1 MLTRRLT
8 LAGALA
14 LAVAVPFVIPAA
26 AQEATT
32 KIPVVAS
39 FSILGDFVK
48 EVGGDRV
55 EVTTLVGPNGD
66 AHVFQ
71 PAPGDAKKV
80 SAAQIV
86 FVNGL
91 GFEGWIDRLVKA
103 SGTKAEIV
111 VATKGITPR
120 EMADEDEDEHAA
132 HDHGKDHKDHDHDD
146 HAEKDGHVH
155 GGTDPHAWQSV
166 ANAQIYVANI
176 RDALIAADPA
186 GKAAYEA
193 NAAAYTA
200 KLGALDAEI
209 KAAMAAIPDSR
220 RRIITSHDAFGYFGA
235 AYGVEFIAP
244 QGVSTDSEA
253 SAKDVARIIRQI
265 KAENIP
271 AVFMENISDP
281 RLVKRI
287 AKETK
292 AKVGGELFSDALS
305 DDKGPASTY
314 IDMMK
319 NNVAQLSS
327 ALSS

>member
-1 MLTRRLT
+1 MLTRRHWL
-8 LAGALA
+8 
-14 LAVAVPFVIPAA
+14 AA
-26 AQEATT
+26 AFALGLATPAFAQDAPA

-55 EVTTLVGPNGD
+55 SVSTLVGPNGD

-71 PAPGDAKKV
+71 PSPADAKKV
-80 SAAQIV
+80 AAAKLV

-103 SGTKAEIV
+103 SGTKAEVV
-111 VATKGITPR
+111 VATAGITPR
-120 EMADEDEDEHAA
+120 EMAEEEDGHDHDHKKHADA
-132 HDHGKDHKDHDHDD
+132 HDHD
-146 HAEKDGHVH
+146 H
-155 GGTDPHAWQSV
+155 GGIDPHAWQSV
-166 ANAQIYVANI
+166 GNAERYVANI

-186 GKAAYEA
+186 GKATYEA

-200 KLGALDAEI
+200 KLDALDAQV
-209 KAAMAAIPDSR
+209 KAAIAAIPAER

-235 AYGVEFIAP
+235 AYGMEFVAP
-244 QGVSTDSEA
+244 QGVSTESEA

-265 KAENIP
+265 KASKIP

-287 AKETK
+287 AAETD
-292 AKVGGELFSDALS
+292 AKIGGELYSDALS

-314 IDMMK
+314 IDMMQ
-319 NNVAQLSS
+319 NNIRQFSA